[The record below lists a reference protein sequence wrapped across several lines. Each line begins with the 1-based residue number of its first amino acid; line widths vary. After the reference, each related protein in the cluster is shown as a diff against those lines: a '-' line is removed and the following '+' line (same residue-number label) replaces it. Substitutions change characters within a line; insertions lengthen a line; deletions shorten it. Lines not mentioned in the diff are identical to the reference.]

1 MANNKRNNKRN
12 NRSNNKKAYYQR
24 IATRL
29 FVIIGVLALMGSLA
43 FTGIQFGWKLAST
56 QIQMG
61 YYYREIRDAEST
73 RDYNN
78 DMARMYSHIPTYRH
92 DADEADASIDVLNE
106 KRDAIRNSTDPVVA
120 FAAKNGIDISIIGI
134 SLGIFVIM
142 GFAIYGMH
150 KSFWFWVGVGE
161 VILKYT
167 IRFLISLLGLICFA
181 IYRGFQMIAT
191 AIADLVVVLADRI
204 RARRYEKYEEY
215 DEYSD
220 YDSEDDEAVHEA
232 EVIQFPRHRIG

>member
-1 MANNKRNNKRN
+1 MANNKRNTRKNTKT
-12 NRSNNKKAYYQR
+12 SKKAYYQR

-29 FVIIGVLALMGSLA
+29 FVVISVLALMGSLA
-43 FTGIQFGWKLAST
+43 FAGLQFGWKIAST
-56 QIQMG
+56 QIQMA
-61 YYYREIRDAEST
+61 YYYHEIRDAESV

-78 DMARMYSHIPTYRH
+78 DMARMYSHIPTYRN

-120 FAAKNGIDISIIGI
+120 FAAKNGIDISIICI

>member
-1 MANNKRNNKRN
+1 MANNKRNTRKTAKT
-12 NRSNNKKAYYQR
+12 SKKAYYQR

-29 FVIIGVLALMGSLA
+29 FVVISVLALMGSLA
-43 FTGIQFGWKLAST
+43 FAGLQFGWKIAST
-56 QIQMG
+56 QIQMA
-61 YYYREIRDAEST
+61 YYYHEIRDAESV

-78 DMARMYSHIPTYRH
+78 DMARMYSHIPTYRN

-120 FAAKNGIDISIIGI
+120 FAAKNGVDISIIGI

>member
-1 MANNKRNNKRN
+1 MANNKKSTSRKTAKT
-12 NRSNNKKAYYQR
+12 SKKAYYQR

-29 FVIIGVLALMGSLA
+29 FVVISVLALMGSLA
-43 FTGIQFGWKLAST
+43 FAGLQFGWKIAST
-56 QIQMG
+56 QIQMA
-61 YYYREIRDAEST
+61 YYYHEIRDAESV

-78 DMARMYSHIPTYRH
+78 DMARMYSHIPTYRN

-120 FAAKNGIDISIIGI
+120 FAAKNGIDISIICI

>member
-1 MANNKRNNKRN
+1 MANNKRNTRKTAKT
-12 NRSNNKKAYYQR
+12 SKKAYYQR

-29 FVIIGVLALMGSLA
+29 FVVISVLALMGSLA
-43 FTGIQFGWKLAST
+43 FAGLQFGWKIAST
-56 QIQMG
+56 QIQMA
-61 YYYREIRDAEST
+61 YYYHEIRDAESV

-78 DMARMYSHIPTYRH
+78 DMARMYSHIPTYRN

-120 FAAKNGIDISIIGI
+120 FAAKNGIDISIICI

>member
-1 MANNKRNNKRN
+1 MANNKRNTRKTAKT
-12 NRSNNKKAYYQR
+12 SKKAYYQR

-29 FVIIGVLALMGSLA
+29 FVVISVLALMGSLA
-43 FTGIQFGWKLAST
+43 FAGLQFGWKIAST
-56 QIQMG
+56 QIQMA
-61 YYYREIRDAEST
+61 YYYHEIRDAESV

>member
-1 MANNKRNNKRN
+1 MANNKRNTRKTAKT
-12 NRSNNKKAYYQR
+12 SKKAYYQR

-29 FVIIGVLALMGSLA
+29 FVVISVLALMGSLA
-43 FTGIQFGWKLAST
+43 FAGLQFGWKIAST
-56 QIQMG
+56 QIQMA
-61 YYYREIRDAEST
+61 YYYHEIRDAESV

-78 DMARMYSHIPTYRH
+78 DMARMYSHIPTYRN

-120 FAAKNGIDISIIGI
+120 FAAKNGVDISIIGI

-215 DEYSD
+215 DEYFD

>member
-1 MANNKRNNKRN
+1 MANNKRNTRKTAKT
-12 NRSNNKKAYYQR
+12 SKKAYYQR

-29 FVIIGVLALMGSLA
+29 FVVIGVLTLMGSLA
-43 FTGIQFGWKLAST
+43 FAGLQFGWKIAST
-56 QIQMG
+56 QIQMA
-61 YYYREIRDAEST
+61 YYYHEIRDAESV

-78 DMARMYSHIPTYRH
+78 DMARMYSHIPTYRN

-120 FAAKNGIDISIIGI
+120 FAAKNGIDISIICI

-150 KSFWFWVGVGE
+150 KSFWFWVRLGE
-161 VILKYT
+161 ILLKYT
-167 IRFLISLLGLICFA
+167 IHFLVFLAGLFCFA
-181 IYRGFQMIAT
+181 IYRGFQMIAV
-191 AIADLVVVLADRI
+191 ALADLVIAIADRI
-204 RARRYEKYEEY
+204 RARRGYYEEY

-220 YDSEDDEAVHEA
+220 YDSEDDETVHEA

>member
-1 MANNKRNNKRN
+1 MANNKKSTSRKNTKT
-12 NRSNNKKAYYQR
+12 SKKAYYQR

-29 FVIIGVLALMGSLA
+29 FVVIGVLALMGSLA

>member
-1 MANNKRNNKRN
+1 MANNKRNTRKTAKT
-12 NRSNNKKAYYQR
+12 SKKAYYQR

-29 FVIIGVLALMGSLA
+29 FVVISVLALMGSLA
-43 FTGIQFGWKLAST
+43 FAGLQFGWKIAST
-56 QIQMG
+56 QIQMA
-61 YYYREIRDAEST
+61 YYYHEIRDAESV

-78 DMARMYSHIPTYRH
+78 DMARMYSHIPTYRN

-120 FAAKNGIDISIIGI
+120 FAAKNGIDISIICI

-215 DEYSD
+215 DEYFD

>member
-1 MANNKRNNKRN
+1 MANNKRNTRKTAKT
-12 NRSNNKKAYYQR
+12 SKKAYYQR

-29 FVIIGVLALMGSLA
+29 FVVISVLALMGSLA
-43 FTGIQFGWKLAST
+43 FAGLQFGWEIAST
-56 QIQMG
+56 QIQMA
-61 YYYREIRDAEST
+61 YYYHEIRDAESV

-78 DMARMYSHIPTYRH
+78 DMARMYSHIPTYRN

-120 FAAKNGIDISIIGI
+120 FAAKNGIDISIICI